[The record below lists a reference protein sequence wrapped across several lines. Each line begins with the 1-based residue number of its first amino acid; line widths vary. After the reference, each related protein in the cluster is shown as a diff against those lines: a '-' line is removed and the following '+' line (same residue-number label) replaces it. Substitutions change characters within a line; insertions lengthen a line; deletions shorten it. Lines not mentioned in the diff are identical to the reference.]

1 MATVGKAA
9 VLDKPLG
16 TFTVEAFPVPDPAPG
31 TLLLRME
38 LAGCCATDAHTYLGQ
53 WKAVEFP
60 VIMGHENVGVVEA
73 IGAGG
78 KQDFLGRELKVG
90 DRVFARGGWCGQ
102 CYECRTLRL
111 PRRCR
116 NKKVSY
122 GYNRVDKAPFSGGY
136 AQYHYLNSP
145 ESTFLIKLEVP
156 ASIAVLSEPLGVAAT
171 AVRKAQPR
179 PGDTV
184 VVQGVG
190 ALGLLT
196 LGLAQLAGAIRVIA
210 VGAPAERLELAR
222 VFGADVAI
230 DIDQVRG
237 PEERTR
243 AVLAETPLGIGADV
257 VYGCVGLAPA
267 WTEGISYLRD
277 GEGRFMEIGLASDTG
292 EVAFNPCTQL
302 VTKNATFMGS
312 LGVGSDQDSV
322 VAARVMEQRL
332 LPLER
337 VVSHQLGLERVGDAM
352 QALNSDYRVD
362 GQAALKI
369 ANAPNGPAD

>member
-1 MATVGKAA
+1 
-9 VLDKPLG
+9 
-16 TFTVEAFPVPDPAPG
+16 
-31 TLLLRME
+31 
-38 LAGCCATDAHTYLGQ
+38 
-53 WKAVEFP
+53 
-60 VIMGHENVGVVEA
+60 
-73 IGAGG
+73 
-78 KQDFLGRELKVG
+78 
-90 DRVFARGGWCGQ
+90 
-102 CYECRTLRL
+102 
-111 PRRCR
+111 
-116 NKKVSY
+116 
-122 GYNRVDKAPFSGGY
+122 
-136 AQYHYLNSP
+136 
-145 ESTFLIKLEVP
+145 
-156 ASIAVLSEPLGVAAT
+156 
-171 AVRKAQPR
+171 VRKAQPR

-190 ALGLLT
+190 AIGLLT
-196 LGLAQLAGAIRVIA
+196 LGLAKLAGASRVIA

-222 VFGADVAI
+222 VFGADVVI
-230 DIDQVRG
+230 DIEQVRT

-243 AVLAETPLGIGADV
+243 AVLAETPLGIGADL

-277 GEGRFMEIGLASDTG
+277 GEGRFMEVGLASDTG

-302 VTKNATFMGS
+302 VAKNATFMGS

-332 LPLER
+332 LPLEQ

-369 ANAPNGPAD
+369 AIAPNGPVA